1 MQRLLLLGLNHTTA
15 PLDVRERLAFSPD
28 QQGRAVDAMRE
39 RFPDTEIVLVS
50 TCNRVE
56 MYVSRPVH
64 GHPRADEM
72 ADFLAEFHGVPLEE
86 FKSHLYERTE
96 RDAIMHLFSVTCS
109 LDSMV
114 LGESQILGQVRQAY
128 DLSRERKA
136 AGALLNPLFQ
146 RAIAVGKEVLHS
158 TSLGDGR
165 ISVSGVAVKYA
176 RRIFDHFN
184 DKTVLCIGAGKMSIL
199 ALKGF
204 AALKPKQLL
213 VCNRD
218 GEKAK
223 AVAAEF
229 GGTGV
234 PLTSLD
240 AQLVAA
246 DIVITST
253 GATEPIITRKQFES
267 ILKQRR
273 YRPIF
278 IIDIAV
284 PRDVEA
290 SVAEL
295 DHVYLYNLDD
305 LQKAV
310 SETHT
315 NRGGAVDAA
324 RSVVNQHVEDFLAW
338 QQQRALGPTI
348 DRLYKR
354 FHEMAGEEV
363 ARTINKLHNLN
374 DADKAI
380 VEDMA
385 RRIVNK
391 LLHDPVRTLRDGDQI
406 HSPAGQYLHAIE
418 RIFRLSDDAPKPDN
432 ADPTRTTEAGDA

>member
-15 PLDVRERLAFSPD
+15 PLEVRERLAFSPA
-28 QQGRAVDAMRE
+28 QQRE
-39 RFPDTEIVLVS
+39 AIVKIREQFPDAEAVLVS

-56 MYVSRPVH
+56 LYVARAVH
-64 GHPRADEM
+64 GRPRIEEM
-72 ADFLAEFHGVPLEE
+72 AQFLSDFHQVPLDT
-86 FKSHLYERTE
+86 FKSHLYERSE
-96 RDAIMHLFSVTCS
+96 RDAILHLFSVTSS
-109 LDSMV
+109 LNSMV
-114 LGESQILGQVRQAY
+114 LGESQILGQVREAY
-128 DLSRERKA
+128 DLACDCKA
-136 AGALLNPLFQ
+136 AGAMLNPLFQ

-158 TSLGDGR
+158 TALGEGR
-165 ISVSGVAVKYA
+165 VSVSGVAVGYA

-184 DKTVLCIGAGKMSIL
+184 DKTVLCIGAGKMAIL

-218 GEKAK
+218 GEKA
-223 AVAAEF
+223 ARVAAEF
-229 GGTGV
+229 NGTGV
-234 PLTSLD
+234 PLTTLEN
-240 AQLVAA
+240 QLIAA

-278 IIDIAV
+278 LIDIAV
-284 PRDVEA
+284 PRDIEA
-290 SVAEL
+290 SVGEL

-310 SETHT
+310 ADTHSQ
-315 NRGGAVDAA
+315 RGTAVDAA
-324 RSVVNQHVEDFLAW
+324 RAVVERHVEEFLAW
-338 QQQRALGPTI
+338 QRQRELGPAI

-354 FHEMAGEEV
+354 LHQMAGEEAV
-363 ARTINKLHNLN
+363 RTIKRLPQLG
-374 DADKAI
+374 DGERAI
-380 VEDMA
+380 VEDLA

-391 LLHDPVRTLRDGDQI
+391 ILHDPVKTLREGDQL
-406 HSPAGQYLHAIE
+406 HSPAGQYLHAIQ
-418 RIFRLSDDAPKPDN
+418 RIFNLSEEPEDDDVKPD
-432 ADPTRTTEAGDA
+432 AAPRGAGDE